1 MWFCFWILY
10 FALLVYLSIPAT
22 IPHSPQF
29 NSFAS
34 HYIYEDYFPKLIIL
48 QEWAKGFPGVS
59 VIKNLHAIAGDTG
72 LSLIQKIPQAE
83 RQLSLCAT
91 TIEPVHHNS

>member
-22 IPHSPQF
+22 IPSPKF
-29 NSFAS
+29 NSFTS
-34 HYIYEDYFPKLIIL
+34 HYIYEDYFPKPIIL
-48 QEWAKGFPGVS
+48 QEWTKGFPGVS
-59 VIKNLHAIAGDTG
+59 VIKNPPAIAGDTG

-83 RQLSLCAT
+83 EQLSLCAT
-91 TIEPVHHNS
+91 TTEPVL